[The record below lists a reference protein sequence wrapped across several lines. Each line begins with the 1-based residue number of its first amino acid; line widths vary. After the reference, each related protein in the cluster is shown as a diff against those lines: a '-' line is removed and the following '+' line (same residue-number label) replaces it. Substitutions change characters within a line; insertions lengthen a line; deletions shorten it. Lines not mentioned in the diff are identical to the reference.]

1 VQFVL
6 EPMYKIYAQVVGE
19 DERSVRGVMDEFG
32 VALRPDSYGK
42 DVKPLLKEAL
52 RWGQGL

>member
-1 VQFVL
+1 
-6 EPMYKIYAQVVGE
+6 VGE